1 MTTKDKEVENT
12 ISNLGLNLEWE
23 GNPIITL
30 REVLCHLMYYCKWM
44 NLDWDF
50 EKFCAENT
58 FRQETNPVYNN
69 PKQLRLF

>member
-1 MTTKDKEVENT
+1 MTTDKEVENT

-23 GNPIITL
+23 GEPIITF

-44 NLDWDF
+44 GLDWDF

-69 PKQLRLF
+69 PKQLSLF

>member
-1 MTTKDKEVENT
+1 MTTDKEVENT

-30 REVLCHLMYYCKWM
+30 REVLCHLMHYCKKM
-44 NLDWDF
+44 GLDWDF

-58 FRQETNPVYNN
+58 FRQQTNPVYNN
-69 PKQLRLF
+69 PKQLSLF